1 MTYKSVKHG
10 LPRSFT
16 RVWVM
21 TDTGRETTGYVK
33 SDGEWFINC
42 PRIRATGAM
51 EGVKYGNCKK
61 HG

>member
-33 SDGEWFINC
+33 SDGEWHINC
-42 PRIRATGAM
+42 EAHPGDRREVLRWK
-51 EGVKYGNCKK
+51 EG
-61 HG
+61 

>member
-1 MTYKSVKHG
+1 MTWTPVSVR
-10 LPRSFT
+10 LPRPFV

-42 PRIRATGAM
+42 PRIRATGAKVLRWK
-51 EGVKYGNCKK
+51 EG
-61 HG
+61 

>member
-1 MTYKSVKHG
+1 MTWIPVSVR

-16 RVWVM
+16 RVWVL

-42 PRIRATGAM
+42 PRIRATGAVVLRWR
-51 EGVKYGNCKK
+51 ED
-61 HG
+61 

>member
-1 MTYKSVKHG
+1 MTWTPVSVR

-16 RVWVM
+16 RVWVL

-42 PRIRATGAM
+42 PRIRATGAVVLRWR
-51 EGVKYGNCKK
+51 ED
-61 HG
+61 

>member
-1 MTYKSVKHG
+1 MTWVSVSVR
-10 LPRSFT
+10 LPRAFT

-42 PRIRATGAM
+42 PRIRATGAVVLRWR
-51 EGVKYGNCKK
+51 EG
-61 HG
+61 

>member
-1 MTYKSVKHG
+1 MTRTSVSVR
-10 LPRSFT
+10 LPRSFS

-42 PRIRATGAM
+42 EKIRVTGAKVLRWK
-51 EGVKYGNCKK
+51 EG
-61 HG
+61 

>member
-1 MTYKSVKHG
+1 MTWTPVSAR

-16 RVWVM
+16 RVWVL

-42 PRIRATGAM
+42 PQIRATGAVVLRWR
-51 EGVKYGNCKK
+51 EG
-61 HG
+61 